1 EAAMQEPPPPDFVPE
16 PVYPEFM
23 PYEDDVVLAG
33 EQPLPATVSPT
44 ADSSG
49 YITEFDPEEDPEE
62 ENDEDPEEDPIDYT
76 TDIDDEEDEE
86 ESSKDNV
93 DDEEEDEHSFNS
105 LWLQDVRGDPEQRH
119 KKFLR
124 SFIDCAFLLQ
134 RGNVETVEQEVAATV
149 ESMEKAARAGNG
161 RLTLRELKRGNLIA
175 AMLHADEEE
184 DINKVLSKKRPRTQ
198 QCHRRTPTVA
208 RSLVTNTKK
217 NLPSTDYRSD
227 IPKVTLSPW
236 KRLCITLG
244 YRFKVVEC
252 SCVPTARPTRG
263 FRADY
268 GFIGTLDAE
277 IKRDC
282 YVSKYTYF

>member
-93 DDEEEDEHSFNS
+93 DDEEEDEHLLMVNTKMTGQQERPCHRSFNS

-217 NLPSTDYRSD
+217 NGKDEEEEEKHLAPADS
-227 IPKVTLSPW
+227 ISPPAYH
-236 KRLCITLG
+236 T
-244 YRFKVVEC
+244 
-252 SCVPTARPTRG
+252 TARMS
-263 FRADY
+263 
-268 GFIGTLDAE
+268 I
-277 IKRDC
+277 
-282 YVSKYTYF
+282 